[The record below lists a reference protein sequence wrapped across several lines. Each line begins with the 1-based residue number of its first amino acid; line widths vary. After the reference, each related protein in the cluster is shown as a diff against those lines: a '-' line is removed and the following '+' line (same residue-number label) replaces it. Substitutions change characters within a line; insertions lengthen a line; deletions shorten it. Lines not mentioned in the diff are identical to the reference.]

1 MSIKSGQRYKI
12 TNEQTKLVV
21 DLSAAD
27 NKSIIGWN
35 YHGGEN
41 QQVMTFD
48 ILKLGTHNRDTFK
61 WIPEEQDDG
70 QWTIQ
75 SVTAQ
80 KYLGF
85 EKAPDDGTPLVGLD
99 NPQTWEI
106 EILDC
111 DDPVKT
117 NVKYVFRTNLEWTP
131 LIVSAFKFL
140 RQALRLWHHLRRR
153 FSSRQANRWNRSP
166 TVDGLGR
173 KESGLGA

>member
-21 DLSAAD
+21 DLSGAD

-41 QQVMTFD
+41 QQVITFS
-48 ILKLGTHNRDTFK
+48 ISKLGTHNHDTLK

-75 SVTAQ
+75 SVTQ

-85 EKAPDDGTPLVGLD
+85 EKVLDNGTPLVGLD
-99 NPQTWEI
+99 KPQSWEI
-106 EILDC
+106 EILDS
-111 DDPVKT
+111 DDPAKT
-117 NVKYVFRTNLEWTP
+117 NVKCVLEP
-131 LIVSAFKFL
+131 I
-140 RQALRLWHHLRRR
+140 
-153 FSSRQANRWNRSP
+153 
-166 TVDGLGR
+166 
-173 KESGLGA
+173 